1 MSKKIK
7 SVCIVGGGSSGW
19 MSAATFATQLP
30 DIDVTIIES
39 PDFPTLGV
47 GESTL
52 GGIKHWSALIGL
64 EDKDFLKETDGSY
77 KLSIKFTDWLGKNT
91 GGFHYPFGEYQ
102 RPIEQVGPN
111 DWWFLKGN
119 RGGLDDNSFARCHYP
134 IAAVAENN
142 KISDDSTGKTPGFS
156 FVQDVAFHFDATA
169 LGQYL
174 KKKICLP
181 KGVKLINSTV
191 EKINT
196 NDDGIESLILEN
208 KEEITADLYVDCT
221 GFKSLL
227 LEGALGVKFNS
238 IDNLIPN
245 NKAWATHIPYT
256 DKNNQIQ
263 PYTNCTALNNGWAW
277 NIPLW
282 SRIGAGYVYSDKY
295 ISDDEALEEFK
306 DYIRT
311 RYDNIPIEDLEFK
324 PITMKNGIHEKTWE
338 KNVVAIGL
346 SSGFVEPL
354 ESTGLMTTYEWLL
367 SLIYTLRKG
376 FVNQWDRDAFNY
388 ALKNIFYGHANFV
401 GMHYA
406 LSSRDDTPYWQDV
419 TERVRI
425 DPTVNNSVNYETDMG
440 ENLELLYYASSAYK
454 YHQFREGHAGFQC
467 IAAGMNYSPIDA
479 QMHKSLGELK
489 GFDPEMHCDRL
500 HDLYRETQQKYINYS
515 DTLPSLYEYLCK
527 NIHESKND
535 MTFVGTED
543 DVPQHIYDAM
553 PDRVKEK
560 VKKPN
565 PRKSVSLSHRD
576 KKQKWKSRPKGF
588 VTYE

>member
-7 SVCIVGGGSSGW
+7 SICIVGGGSSGW

-30 DIDVTIIES
+30 NIDVTIIES
-39 PDFPTLGV
+39 PDFPILGV

-52 GGIKHWSALIGL
+52 GGIKHWSSLIGL
-64 EDKDFLKETDGSY
+64 EDKDLLTETDGSY
-77 KLSIKFTDWLGKNT
+77 KLSIKFTDWLGKDT
-91 GGFHYPFGEYQ
+91 GGFHYPFGEAQ
-102 RPIEQVGPN
+102 RPIEQVAQN

-119 RGGLDDNSFARCHYP
+119 RGGLDQNSFARCHYP
-134 IAAVAENN
+134 VAAISENN
-142 KISDDSTGKTPGFS
+142 KMSDDSSGKTPGFS

-196 NDDGIESLILEN
+196 NDDGIESLILQN
-208 KEEITADLYVDCT
+208 KEKVTADLYIDCT

-238 IDNLIPN
+238 IENIIPN

-256 DKNNQIQ
+256 DKNKQLE
-263 PYTNCTALNNGWAW
+263 PFTNCTALSNGWTW

-311 RYDNIPIEDLEFK
+311 RYDNVPIEDLEFK
-324 PITMKNGIHEKTWE
+324 PITMRNGIHEKTWE

-367 SLIYTLRKG
+367 SLIYTLRKD

-388 ALKNIFYGHANFV
+388 ALRNIFYGHANFV

-425 DPTVNNSVNYETDMG
+425 DPTINNSLNYETEMG
-440 ENLELLYYASSAYK
+440 ENLELLYYATSAYK
-454 YHQFREGHAGFQC
+454 YHQFREGTAGFQC
-467 IAAGMNYSPIDA
+467 VAAGMNYSPIDA
-479 QMHKSLGELK
+479 QMHRSLGKLK

-500 HDLYRETQQKYINYS
+500 QELYRETQQKYINYAE
-515 DTLPSLYEYLCK
+515 TLPSLYEYLCK
-527 NIHESKND
+527 TIHDSSGD

-543 DVPQHIYDAM
+543 DVPQHIYDSM
-553 PDRVKEK
+553 PDRVKMK
-560 VKKPN
+560 VKKQE
-565 PRKSVSLSHRD
+565 RKTIEPSYRD
-576 KKQKWKSRPKGF
+576 KNPKWTQRPKGF

>member
-7 SVCIVGGGSSGW
+7 SICIVGGGSSGW

-39 PDFPTLGV
+39 PDFPILGV

-52 GGIKHWSALIGL
+52 GGIKHWSSLIGL
-64 EDKDFLKETDGSY
+64 EDKDLLTETDGSY

-91 GGFHYPFGEYQ
+91 GGFHYPFGEAQ
-102 RPIEQVGPN
+102 RPIEQVGQN

-119 RGGLDDNSFARCHYP
+119 RGGLDQNSFARCHYP
-134 IAAVAENN
+134 IAAVSENN
-142 KISDDSTGKTPGFS
+142 KISDDSSGKTPGFS

-227 LEGALGVKFNS
+227 LEGALGVKFNG
-238 IDNLIPN
+238 IENIIPN

-256 DKNNQIQ
+256 DKSKQLE
-263 PYTNCTALNNGWAW
+263 PFTNCTALSNGWTW

-324 PITMKNGIHEKTWE
+324 PITMRNGIHEKTWE

-388 ALKNIFYGHANFV
+388 ALRNIFYGHANFV

-425 DPTVNNSVNYETDMG
+425 DPTINNSLNYETEMG
-440 ENLELLYYASSAYK
+440 ENLELLYYATSAYK
-454 YHQFREGHAGFQC
+454 YHQFREGTAGFQC
-467 IAAGMNYSPIDA
+467 VAAGMNYSPIDA
-479 QMHKSLGELK
+479 QMHRSLGILK
-489 GFDPEMHCDRL
+489 KFDPDMHCDRL
-500 HDLYRETQQKYINYS
+500 QELYRETQQKYINYAE
-515 DTLPSLYEYLCK
+515 TLPTLYEYLSK
-527 NIHESKND
+527 SIHESSED

-543 DVPQHIYDAM
+543 DVPQHIWDSM
-553 PDRVKEK
+553 PDRVKMK
-560 VKKPN
+560 VKKQE
-565 PRKSVSLSHRD
+565 RKSVEPTYRD
-576 KKQKWKSRPKGF
+576 KNQKWKQRPKGF

>member
-19 MSAATFATQLP
+19 MTAATFATQFP
-30 DIDVTIIES
+30 KMDVTIIES
-39 PDFPTLGV
+39 PDFPILGV

-52 GGIKHWSALIGL
+52 GGIKHWTSLIGL
-64 EDKDFLKETDGSY
+64 EDKDFLTETDGSY
-77 KLSIKFTDWLGKNT
+77 KLSIKFTDWLGKDT
-91 GGFHYPFGEYQ
+91 GGFHYPFGEFQ
-102 RPIEQVGPN
+102 RPIEQVGQN

-119 RGGLDDNSFARCHYP
+119 KGGLDSNSFARCHYP

-142 KISDDSTGKTPGFS
+142 KMSDDSTGKTPGFS

-169 LGQYL
+169 FGQYL

-181 KGVKLINSTV
+181 KGIKLINSTV
-191 EKINT
+191 KKINT
-196 NDDGIESLILEN
+196 NDDGVESLILED
-208 KEEITADLYVDCT
+208 KQKLTADLYIDCT

-256 DKNNQIQ
+256 DKNIQ
-263 PYTNCTALNNGWAW
+263 LEPFTNCTALNNGWAW

-282 SRIGAGYVYSDKY
+282 SRIGAGYAYSNKY

-306 DYIRT
+306 EHIRT
-311 RYDNIPIEDLEFK
+311 KYDGIPVEDLEFK
-324 PITMKNGIHEKTWE
+324 PITMRNGIHEKTWE

-346 SSGFVEPL
+346 SSGFIEPL

-376 FVNQWDRDAFNY
+376 FVNQWDRDSFNY
-388 ALKNIFYGHANFV
+388 ALKNIYYGHANFV
-401 GMHYA
+401 AMHYA

-425 DPTVNNSVNYETDMG
+425 DPTVNNSLNYETDMG
-440 ENLELLYYASSAYK
+440 ENLELLYYATSAHK
-454 YHQFREGHAGFQC
+454 YHQFREGNAGFQC
-467 IAAGMNYSPIDA
+467 ISAGMNYSPIDA
-479 QMHKSLGELK
+479 KVHEALGKLK
-489 GFDPEMHCDRL
+489 GFDPEMHCNRL
-500 HDLYRETQQKYINYS
+500 HELYRETQQKYINYA
-515 DTLPSLYEYLCK
+515 DTLPSLYEYLSQS
-527 NIHESKND
+527 IHQSKDD
-535 MTFVGTED
+535 MTFVGTEN
-543 DVPQHIYDAM
+543 DVPQHIYDSM
-553 PDRVKEK
+553 PDRVKMK
-560 VKKPN
+560 VKKKE
-565 PRKSVSLSHRD
+565 RKTVEPTYRD
-576 KKQKWKSRPKGF
+576 KNQKWKQRPKGF
-588 VTYE
+588 ITYE

>member
-1 MSKKIK
+1 M
-7 SVCIVGGGSSGW
+7 GGGSSGW

-30 DIDVTIIES
+30 NIDVTIIES
-39 PDFPTLGV
+39 PDFPILGV

-52 GGIKHWSALIGL
+52 GGIKHWSSLIGL
-64 EDKDFLKETDGSY
+64 EDKDLLTETDGSY
-77 KLSIKFTDWLGKNT
+77 KLSIKFTDWLGKDT
-91 GGFHYPFGEYQ
+91 GGFHYPFGEAQ
-102 RPIEQVGPN
+102 RPIEQVAQN

-119 RGGLDDNSFARCHYP
+119 RGGLDQNSFARCHYP
-134 IAAVAENN
+134 VAAISENN
-142 KISDDSTGKTPGFS
+142 KMSDDSSGKTPGFS

-196 NDDGIESLILEN
+196 NDDGIESLILQN
-208 KEEITADLYVDCT
+208 KEKVTADLYIDCT

-238 IDNLIPN
+238 IENIIPN

-256 DKNNQIQ
+256 DKEKQLE
-263 PYTNCTALNNGWAW
+263 PFTNCTALSNGWTW

-311 RYDNIPIEDLEFK
+311 RYDNVPIEDLEFK
-324 PITMKNGIHEKTWE
+324 PITMRNGIHEKTWE

-367 SLIYTLRKG
+367 SLIYTLRKD

-388 ALKNIFYGHANFV
+388 ALRNIFYGHANFV

-425 DPTVNNSVNYETDMG
+425 DPTINNSLNYETEMG
-440 ENLELLYYASSAYK
+440 ENLELLYYATSAYK
-454 YHQFREGHAGFQC
+454 YHQFREGTAGFQC
-467 IAAGMNYSPIDA
+467 VAAGMNYSPIDA
-479 QMHKSLGELK
+479 QMHRSLGKLK

-500 HDLYRETQQKYINYS
+500 QELYRETQQKYINYAE
-515 DTLPSLYEYLCK
+515 TLPSLYEYLCK
-527 NIHESKND
+527 TIHDSSKD
-535 MTFVGTED
+535 MTFLGTED

-553 PDRVKEK
+553 PNRVKMR
-560 VKKPN
+560 VKQQERKTVEPSVKDKN
-565 PRKSVSLSHRD
+565 P
-576 KKQKWKSRPKGF
+576 KWKQRPKGF

>member
-1 MSKKIK
+1 M
-7 SVCIVGGGSSGW
+7 GGGSSGW

-30 DIDVTIIES
+30 NIDVTIIES
-39 PDFPTLGV
+39 PDFPILGV

-52 GGIKHWSALIGL
+52 GGIKHWSSLIGL
-64 EDKDFLKETDGSY
+64 EDKDLLTETDGSY
-77 KLSIKFTDWLGKNT
+77 KLSIKFTDWLGKDT
-91 GGFHYPFGEYQ
+91 GGFHYPFGEAQ
-102 RPIEQVGPN
+102 RPIEQVAQN

-119 RGGLDDNSFARCHYP
+119 RGGLDQNSFARCHYP
-134 IAAVAENN
+134 VAAISENN
-142 KISDDSTGKTPGFS
+142 KMSDDSSGKTPGFS

-196 NDDGIESLILEN
+196 NDDGIESLILQN
-208 KEEITADLYVDCT
+208 KEKVTADLYIDCT

-238 IDNLIPN
+238 IENIIPN

-256 DKNNQIQ
+256 DKNKQLE
-263 PYTNCTALNNGWAW
+263 PFTNCTALSNGWTW

-311 RYDNIPIEDLEFK
+311 RYDNVPIEDLEFK
-324 PITMKNGIHEKTWE
+324 PITMRNGIHEKTWE

-367 SLIYTLRKG
+367 SLIYTLRKD

-388 ALKNIFYGHANFV
+388 ALRNIFYGHANFV

-425 DPTVNNSVNYETDMG
+425 DPTINNSLNYETEMG
-440 ENLELLYYASSAYK
+440 ENLELLYYATSAYK
-454 YHQFREGHAGFQC
+454 YHQFREGTAGFQC
-467 IAAGMNYSPIDA
+467 VAAGMNYSPIDA
-479 QMHKSLGELK
+479 QMHRSLGKLK

-500 HDLYRETQQKYINYS
+500 QELYRETQQKYINYAE
-515 DTLPSLYEYLCK
+515 TLPSLYEYLCK
-527 NIHESKND
+527 TIHDSSGD

-543 DVPQHIYDAM
+543 DVPQHIYDSM
-553 PDRVKEK
+553 PDRVKMK
-560 VKKPN
+560 VKKQE
-565 PRKSVSLSHRD
+565 RKTIEPSYRD
-576 KKQKWKSRPKGF
+576 KNPKWTQRPKGF

>member
-19 MSAATFATQLP
+19 MTAATFATQFP
-30 DIDVTIIES
+30 KMNVTIIES
-39 PDFPTLGV
+39 PDFPILGV

-52 GGIKHWSALIGL
+52 GGIKHWTSLIGL

-102 RPIEQVGPN
+102 RPIEQVGQN

-119 RGGLDDNSFARCHYP
+119 RGKIFDDNSYARCHYP

-142 KISDDSTGKTPGFS
+142 RMSDDSTGKTPGFS
-156 FVQDVAFHFDATA
+156 FASDVAFHFDATA
-169 LGQYL
+169 FGKYL
-174 KKKICLP
+174 KKTICLP

-191 EKINT
+191 EKVNT
-196 NDDGIESLILEN
+196 NDDGVESLILAD
-208 KEEITADLYVDCT
+208 KQKLTADLYIDCT

-227 LEGALGVKFNS
+227 LEEALGVKFNS
-238 IDNLIPN
+238 IENLIPN

-256 DKNNQIQ
+256 DKNTQLQ
-263 PYTNCTALNNGWAW
+263 PFTNCTALNNGWAW

-282 SRIGAGYVYSDKY
+282 SRIGAGYAYSDKH

-306 DYIRT
+306 NYIRT
-311 RYDNIPIEDLEFK
+311 NYEKIPVDDLEFK
-324 PITMKNGIHEKTWE
+324 PITMRNGIHEKTWE

-346 SSGFVEPL
+346 SSGFIEPL

-376 FVNQWDRDAFNY
+376 FVNQWDRDSFNY
-388 ALKNIFYGHANFV
+388 ALKNIYYGHANFV

-406 LSSRDDTPYWQDV
+406 LSPRNDTPYWQDV

-425 DPTVNNSVNYETDMG
+425 DPTVNNSLNYENDMG
-440 ENLELLYYASSAYK
+440 ENLELLYYATSAHK
-454 YHQFREGHAGFQC
+454 YHQFRDGNAGFQC

-479 QMHKSLGELK
+479 KVHRALGILK
-489 GFDPEMHCDRL
+489 KFDPELHCNRL
-500 HDLYRETQQKYINYS
+500 QDLYQDTQKKYIQYAMS
-515 DTLPSLYEYLCK
+515 CPSLHEYLCK
-527 NIHESKND
+527 SIHEEKDD
-535 MTFVGTED
+535 MTFVGTQD
-543 DVPQHIYDAM
+543 QVPQEIYDQM
-553 PDRVKEK
+553 PERVRRKVQK
-560 VKKPN
+560 VKPT
-565 PRKSVSLSHRD
+565 
-576 KKQKWKSRPKGF
+576 KQKWKERPKGF